1 MIKHTGKMWN
11 YGTKLILFVANLSSM
26 QFKAINTD
34 PSCIASVS

>member
-1 MIKHTGKMWN
+1 
-11 YGTKLILFVANLSSM
+11 M